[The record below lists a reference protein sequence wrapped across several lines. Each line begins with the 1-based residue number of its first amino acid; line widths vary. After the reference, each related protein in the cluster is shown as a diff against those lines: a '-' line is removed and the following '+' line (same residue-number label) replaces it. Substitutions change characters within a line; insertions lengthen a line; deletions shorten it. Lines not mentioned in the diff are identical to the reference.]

1 MTLEQK
7 QIKLAEALGYRRW
20 KFGDP
25 WTKGLKLADGRFN
38 GYIRRIIKDAEPD
51 SKTVLLD
58 IDEAWTNQVSEVV
71 KHYTPRS
78 HWVKDGVVKASLP
91 DYFNDL
97 NACHQMEKF
106 LTFSVIDGVT
116 ELQSVYIS
124 ALWKVMG
131 KPDARMIAVLAHAT
145 AAQRAEAFGKTLNLW

>member
-1 MTLEQK
+1 MTTNEK
-7 QIKLAEALGYRRW
+7 RIKIAEALGYRRW
-20 KFGDP
+20 RFGDP
-25 WTKGLKLADGRFN
+25 WIKGLKLADGRFN

-97 NACHQMEKF
+97 NACHQMEKK
-106 LTFSVIDGVT
+106 LSDNQWVTYMDNLCAANGRQCGLPKNTCRRAVI
-116 ELQSVYIS
+116 
-124 ALWKVMG
+124 
-131 KPDARMIAVLAHAT
+131 HAT